1 LLPPPT
7 AGLGQE
13 TFANREFIV
22 GGPWQIS
29 PKRTAKILKKSH
41 AIFFSGDILFGIFA
55 REVLMKVLIVGGV
68 AGGATTA
75 ARLRRVSENAEIIIF
90 EKGPYVS
97 FANCGLP
104 YHLSGTIK
112 EREQLLV
119 TSAEDLHNLLNLDV
133 RTNQEVL
140 SIDRTNKTVTVRD
153 LLNQRDYTESYDK
166 LLLSPGASP
175 IVPPLPGVEHEGVF
189 VLHNIPE
196 LDEIV
201 EWIKTRQP
209 KNAVVVGGG
218 FIGLEV
224 VENLV
229 ELGLKVELVEM
240 LNQVM
245 APVDYELAAEVHQHL
260 ELHGVNLHLG
270 DGLKSIETG
279 ARTLLQVNTSSGLE
293 LATDLVILSIGV
305 RPNSN
310 LAKDAGLE
318 MEPRGHICVNSQ
330 MQTSDPDI
338 YAVGDAVQIDSCLTG
353 KPTSLALAGP
363 AAKQARIAAD
373 HMAGRDVA
381 FKGVIGTSVVK
392 IFDLSVASTG
402 LNSRQ
407 LKEAQ
412 IPFETVTSHVNDHAS
427 YYPGATPIQ
436 LKLLFGPQGQ
446 IYGAQAV
453 GTNGVD
459 KRIDVIATAI
469 HGKMTVYDLE
479 ELELSYA
486 PPFGS
491 ARDPVNVVGFLAGN
505 VLRGDVEVIQWDQI
519 DQLDPNKWVVL
530 DVRYPEE
537 LTVSALPGAIN
548 IPLSKLRSR
557 LGELPKDKR
566 FAVICG
572 TGQRSYFALRIL
584 RQHGFDA
591 VNVSGGFKTLNFTH
605 RNENAMKQVEITQTA
620 PITQTAQTTP
630 TADYSLDACGLQ
642 CPGPI
647 LKLYQKVNEM
657 NNGDVVTVTATDMGF
672 AADVGAWAKSTGNSL
687 LALDVSKGMVT
698 AKVQKG
704 LAQATQPVGAE
715 TLPTPTPGKDLTM
728 VVFSGDL
735 DKAIAAFIIANGFTA
750 LGQKATLF
758 FTFWGLNILRKPE
771 PVKVKKNFIEK
782 MFGWM
787 MPRGADKLTL
797 SQMHM
802 MGAGTAMIKGIM
814 KKYNVDSLPE
824 MIRTAQ
830 ENGVRL
836 LACQMSMDL
845 MGIKKEELLDGVEIA
860 GVATM
865 AASATDSNT
874 HYFI

>member
-1 LLPPPT
+1 
-7 AGLGQE
+7 
-13 TFANREFIV
+13 
-22 GGPWQIS
+22 
-29 PKRTAKILKKSH
+29 
-41 AIFFSGDILFGIFA
+41 
-55 REVLMKVLIVGGV
+55 MKVLIVGGV
-68 AGGATTA
+68 AGGASAA
-75 ARLRRVSENAEIIIF
+75 ARLRRVSESSEIIIF
-90 EKGPYVS
+90 EQGPYVS

-140 SIDRTNKTVTVRD
+140 SIDRANKTVTVRD

-175 IVPPLPGVEHEGVF
+175 IVPPLPGVDCEGVF

-196 LDEIV
+196 LDAIV
-201 EWIKTRQP
+201 EWIKTHKPRT
-209 KNAVVVGGG
+209 AVVVGGG

-224 VENLV
+224 AENLV
-229 ELGLKVELVEM
+229 ELGLKVDLVEM

-245 APVDYELAAEVHQHL
+245 APLDYEMAAEVHEHL
-260 ELHGVNLHLG
+260 EMHGLELHLG
-270 DGLKSIETG
+270 DGLKSIEAGTKSS
-279 ARTLLQVNTSSGLE
+279 LQVNTSSGLE

-305 RPNSN
+305 RPNSK

-318 MEPRGHICVNSQ
+318 MEPRGHICVNSH

-338 YAVGDAVQIDSCLTG
+338 YAVGDAVQIDSRLTG
-353 KPTSLALAGP
+353 KPTFLALAGP
-363 AAKQARIAAD
+363 ASKQARVAAD
-373 HMAGRDVA
+373 NIAGREA
-381 FKGVIGTSVVK
+381 TFKGVIGTSVVK
-392 IFDLSVASTG
+392 IFDLTVASTG

-412 IPFETVTSHVNDHAS
+412 IPFDSVTAHENNHAG
-427 YYPGATPIQ
+427 YYPGAAPIQ

-446 IYGAQAV
+446 VYGAQAV
-453 GTNGVD
+453 GTSGVD
-459 KRIDVIATAI
+459 KRIDVIATAV

-491 ARDPVNVVGFLAGN
+491 SRDPVNVVGFMAAN
-505 VLRGDVEVIQWDQI
+505 VLRGDVEVIQWDRI
-519 DQLDPNKWVVL
+519 DQLDSNEWAIL

-537 LTVSALPGAIN
+537 LSVSALPGAIN
-548 IPLSKLRSR
+548 IPLTELRSL
-557 LGELPKDKR
+557 LGELPKEKR
-566 FAVICG
+566 LAVICG
-572 TGQRSYFALRIL
+572 TGKRSYFAQRIL
-584 RQHGFDA
+584 RQNGFDA

-605 RNENAMKQVEITQTA
+605 RNENTMKQVEITQTA
-620 PITQTAQTTP
+620 PISSAPQATAS
-630 TADYSLDACGLQ
+630 ADYSLDACGLQ

-647 LKLYQKVNEM
+647 LKLYKKVNEM
-657 NNGDVVTVTATDMGF
+657 NEGDVVTVKATDMGF
-672 AADVGAWAKSTGNSL
+672 SADVGAWAKSTGNSL
-687 LALDVSKGMVT
+687 LALDISNGVVT
-698 AKVQKG
+698 ARVQKG
-704 LAQATQPVGAE
+704 LNQPVQVDNVE
-715 TLPTPTPGKDLTM
+715 NLPMPTNGKDLTM

-735 DKAIAAFIIANGFTA
+735 DKAIAAFIIANGFA
-750 LGQKATLF
+750 AMGQKATLF

-771 PVKVKKNFIEK
+771 PVKVKKNLVEK

-787 MPRGADKLTL
+787 MPRGANKLTI
-797 SQMHM
+797 SQMNM

-824 MIRTAQ
+824 MIRVAQ

-845 MGIKKEELLDGVEIA
+845 MGIKQEELLDGIEIS

-865 AASATDSNT
+865 AAAATDSNT

>member
-1 LLPPPT
+1 
-7 AGLGQE
+7 
-13 TFANREFIV
+13 
-22 GGPWQIS
+22 
-29 PKRTAKILKKSH
+29 
-41 AIFFSGDILFGIFA
+41 
-55 REVLMKVLIVGGV
+55 MKVLIVGGV
-68 AGGATTA
+68 AGGASAA
-75 ARLRRVSENAEIIIF
+75 ARLRRVSENSEIIIF
-90 EKGPYVS
+90 EQGPYVS

-119 TSAEDLHNLLNLDV
+119 TSAEDLENLLNLDV

-140 SIDRTNKTVTVRD
+140 AIDRANKTVTVRD

-175 IVPPLPGVEHEGVF
+175 IVPPLPGVDHEGVF

-196 LDEIV
+196 LDAIV
-201 EWIKTRQP
+201 DWIKKHNP
-209 KNAVVVGGG
+209 KKAVVVGGG

-224 VENLV
+224 AENLV
-229 ELGLKVELVEM
+229 ELGLKVDLVEM

-260 ELHGVNLHLG
+260 EMHGVNLHLG
-270 DGLKSIETG
+270 DGLKGIVDGQQSP
-279 ARTLLQVNTSSGLE
+279 LQVNTSSGLE

-305 RPNSN
+305 RPNSK

-318 MEPRGHICVNSQ
+318 MEPRGHIWVNNH

-338 YAVGDAVQIDSCLTG
+338 YAVGDAVQIDSRLTG
-353 KPTSLALAGP
+353 KPTFLALAGP
-363 AAKQARIAAD
+363 ASKQARVAAD
-373 HMAGRDVA
+373 NIAGREA
-381 FKGVIGTSVVK
+381 TFKGVIGTSVVK
-392 IFDLSVASTG
+392 IFDLTVASTG

-412 IPFETVTSHVNDHAS
+412 IPFDSVTAHENNHAG
-427 YYPGATPIQ
+427 YYPGAAPIQ

-446 IYGAQAV
+446 VYGAQAV
-453 GTNGVD
+453 GTSGVD
-459 KRIDVIATAI
+459 KRIDVIATAV

-491 ARDPVNVVGFLAGN
+491 SRDPVNVVGFMAAN
-505 VLRGDVEVIQWDQI
+505 VLRGDVEVIQWDRI
-519 DQLDPNKWVVL
+519 DQLDSNEWAIL

-537 LTVSALPGAIN
+537 LSVSALPGAIN
-548 IPLSKLRSR
+548 IPLTELRSL
-557 LGELPKDKR
+557 LGELPKEKR
-566 FAVICG
+566 LAVICG
-572 TGQRSYFALRIL
+572 TGKRSYFAQRIL
-584 RQHGFDA
+584 RQNGFDA

-605 RNENAMKQVEITQTA
+605 RNENTMKQVEITQTA
-620 PITQTAQTTP
+620 PISSAPQATAS
-630 TADYSLDACGLQ
+630 ADYSLDACGLQ

-647 LKLYQKVNEM
+647 LKLYKKVNEM
-657 NNGDVVTVTATDMGF
+657 NEGDVVTVKATDMGF
-672 AADVGAWAKSTGNSL
+672 SADVGAWAKSTGNSL
-687 LALDVSKGMVT
+687 LALDISNGVVT
-698 AKVQKG
+698 ARVQKG
-704 LAQATQPVGAE
+704 LNQPVQVDNVE
-715 TLPTPTPGKDLTM
+715 NLPMPTNGKDLTM

-735 DKAIAAFIIANGFTA
+735 DKAIAAFIIANGFA
-750 LGQKATLF
+750 AMGQKATLF

-771 PVKVKKNFIEK
+771 PVKVKKNLVEK

-787 MPRGADKLTL
+787 MPRGANKLTI
-797 SQMHM
+797 SQMNM

-814 KKYNVDSLPE
+814 KKYNVDSLPD
-824 MIRTAQ
+824 MIRVAQ

-845 MGIKKEELLDGVEIA
+845 MGIKQEELLDGIEIS

-865 AASATDSNT
+865 AAAATDSNT

>member
-1 LLPPPT
+1 
-7 AGLGQE
+7 
-13 TFANREFIV
+13 
-22 GGPWQIS
+22 
-29 PKRTAKILKKSH
+29 
-41 AIFFSGDILFGIFA
+41 
-55 REVLMKVLIVGGV
+55 MKVLIVGGV

-75 ARLRRVSENAEIIIF
+75 ARLRRVSESSEIIIF

-104 YHLSGTIK
+104 YHLSGTIRD
-112 EREQLLV
+112 REQLLV

-140 SIDRTNKTVTVRD
+140 SIDRESKTVTVRD

-166 LLLSPGASP
+166 MLLSPGASP
-175 IVPPLPGVEHEGVF
+175 IVPPLPGVDREGVF

-196 LDEIV
+196 MDAIV
-201 EWIKTRQP
+201 EWTKTHQP

-224 VENLV
+224 AENLI
-229 ELGLKVELVEM
+229 ELGLKVDLVEM

-245 APVDYELAAEVHQHL
+245 APVDYEIAAEVHQHL
-260 ELHGVNLHLG
+260 ELHGVSLHLG
-270 DGLKSIETG
+270 DGLKSIESG
-279 ARTLLQVNTSSGLE
+279 AQSPLQVNTSSGLE
-293 LATDLVILSIGV
+293 LAADLVILSIGV
-305 RPNSN
+305 RPNSR

-318 MEPRGHICVNSQ
+318 MEPRGHICVNSH

-353 KPTSLALAGP
+353 KPTFLALAGP
-363 AAKQARIAAD
+363 AAKQARVAAD
-373 HMAGRDVA
+373 HMVGRDAA
-381 FKGVIGTSVVK
+381 FNGVIGTSVVK
-392 IFDLSVASTG
+392 IFDLTVASTG

-412 IPFETVTSHVNDHAS
+412 IPFESVTGHDNNHAG
-427 YYPGATPIQ
+427 YYPGAAPIQ

-453 GTNGVD
+453 GTGGVE

-491 ARDPVNVVGFLAGN
+491 SRDPVNVVGFMAAN

-519 DQLDPNKWVVL
+519 DELDSKEWALL

-537 LTVSALPGAIN
+537 LAVSALPGAIN
-548 IPLSKLRSR
+548 IPLPEIRSR
-557 LGELPKDKR
+557 IGELPRDKR
-566 FAVICG
+566 LAVICG
-572 TGQRSYFALRIL
+572 TGKRSYFAVRIL
-584 RQHGFDA
+584 RQNGFDA

-605 RNENAMKQVEITQTA
+605 RNNDTMKQVEITQAA
-620 PITQTAQTTP
+620 PPTQTTQITSV
-630 TADYSLDACGLQ
+630 ADYQLDACGLQ

-647 LKLYQKVNEM
+647 LKLYKKVNEM
-657 NNGDVVTVTATDMGF
+657 NDGDVVTVKATDMGF
-672 AADVGAWAKSTGNSL
+672 GADVGAWAKTTGNSL
-687 LALDVSKGMVT
+687 LALDVSDGVVT
-698 AKVQKG
+698 AQVQKG
-704 LAQATQPVGAE
+704 LNQPAQVADAE
-715 TLPTPTPGKDLTM
+715 SLPTPTKGKDLTM

-735 DKAIAAFIIANGFTA
+735 DKAIAAFIIANGFVA
-750 LGQKATLF
+750 MGQKATLF

-771 PVKVKKNFIEK
+771 PVKVKKNLVEK

-797 SQMHM
+797 SQMNM

-814 KKYNVDSLPE
+814 KKNNVDSLPE
-824 MIRTAQ
+824 MIKTAQ

-845 MGIKKEELLDGVEIA
+845 MGIKQAELLDGIETV

-865 AASATDSNT
+865 AAAATESNT

>member
-1 LLPPPT
+1 
-7 AGLGQE
+7 
-13 TFANREFIV
+13 
-22 GGPWQIS
+22 
-29 PKRTAKILKKSH
+29 
-41 AIFFSGDILFGIFA
+41 
-55 REVLMKVLIVGGV
+55 MKVLIVGGV
-68 AGGATTA
+68 AGGASAA
-75 ARLRRVSENAEIIIF
+75 ARLRRVSENSEIIIF
-90 EKGPYVS
+90 EQGPYVS

-140 SIDRTNKTVTVRD
+140 AIDRANKTVTVRD

-175 IVPPLPGVEHEGVF
+175 IVPPLPGVDHEGVF

-196 LDEIV
+196 LDAIV
-201 EWIKTRQP
+201 DWIKKHNP
-209 KNAVVVGGG
+209 KKAVVVGGG

-224 VENLV
+224 AENLV
-229 ELGLKVELVEM
+229 ELGLKVDLVEM

-260 ELHGVNLHLG
+260 EMHGVNLHLG
-270 DGLKSIETG
+270 DGLKGIVDGQQSP
-279 ARTLLQVNTSSGLE
+279 LQVNTSSGLE

-305 RPNSN
+305 RPNSK

-318 MEPRGHICVNSQ
+318 MEPRGHIWVNNH

-338 YAVGDAVQIDSCLTG
+338 YAVGDAVQIDSRLTG
-353 KPTSLALAGP
+353 KPTFLALAGP
-363 AAKQARIAAD
+363 ASKQARVAAD
-373 HMAGRDVA
+373 NIAGREA
-381 FKGVIGTSVVK
+381 TFKGVIGTSVVK
-392 IFDLSVASTG
+392 IFDLTVASTG

-412 IPFETVTSHVNDHAS
+412 IPFDSVTAHENNHAG
-427 YYPGATPIQ
+427 YYPGAAPIQ

-446 IYGAQAV
+446 VYGAQAV
-453 GTNGVD
+453 GTSGVD

-491 ARDPVNVVGFLAGN
+491 SRDPVNVVGFMAAN
-505 VLRGDVEVIQWDQI
+505 VLRGDVEVIQWDRI
-519 DQLDPNKWVVL
+519 DQLDSNEWAIL

-537 LTVSALPGAIN
+537 LSVSALPGAIN
-548 IPLSKLRSR
+548 IPLTELRSL
-557 LGELPKDKR
+557 LGELPKEKR
-566 FAVICG
+566 LAVICG
-572 TGQRSYFALRIL
+572 TGKRSYFAQRIL
-584 RQHGFDA
+584 RQNGFDA

-605 RNENAMKQVEITQTA
+605 RNENTMKQVEITQTA
-620 PITQTAQTTP
+620 PISSAPQATAS
-630 TADYSLDACGLQ
+630 ADYSLDACGLQ

-647 LKLYQKVNEM
+647 LKLYKKVNEM
-657 NNGDVVTVTATDMGF
+657 NDGDVVTVKATDMGF
-672 AADVGAWAKSTGNSL
+672 SADVGAWAKSTGNSL
-687 LALDVSKGMVT
+687 LALDISNGVVT
-698 AKVQKG
+698 ARVQKG
-704 LAQATQPVGAE
+704 LNQPVQVDSVE
-715 TLPTPTPGKDLTM
+715 NLPMPTNGKDLTM

-735 DKAIAAFIIANGFTA
+735 DKAIAAFIIANGFA
-750 LGQKATLF
+750 AMGQKATLF

-771 PVKVKKNFIEK
+771 PVKVKKNLVEK

-787 MPRGADKLTL
+787 MPRGANKLTI
-797 SQMHM
+797 SQMNM

-824 MIRTAQ
+824 MIRVAQ

-845 MGIKKEELLDGVEIA
+845 MGIKQEELLDGIEIS

-865 AASATDSNT
+865 AAAATDSNT

>member
-1 LLPPPT
+1 
-7 AGLGQE
+7 
-13 TFANREFIV
+13 
-22 GGPWQIS
+22 
-29 PKRTAKILKKSH
+29 
-41 AIFFSGDILFGIFA
+41 
-55 REVLMKVLIVGGV
+55 MKVLIVGGV
-68 AGGATTA
+68 AGGASAA
-75 ARLRRVSENAEIIIF
+75 ARLRRVSESSEIIIF
-90 EKGPYVS
+90 EQGPYVS

-119 TSAEDLHNLLNLDV
+119 TSAEDLENLLNLDV

-140 SIDRTNKTVTVRD
+140 SIDRANKTVNVRD

-175 IVPPLPGVEHEGVF
+175 IVPPLPGVDHEGVF

-196 LDEIV
+196 LDAIV
-201 EWIKTRQP
+201 DWIKKHNP
-209 KNAVVVGGG
+209 KKAVVVGGG

-224 VENLV
+224 AENLV
-229 ELGLKVELVEM
+229 ELGLKVDLVEM

-260 ELHGVNLHLG
+260 EMHGVNLHLG
-270 DGLKSIETG
+270 DGLKGIVDGQQSP
-279 ARTLLQVNTSSGLE
+279 LQVNTSSGLE

-305 RPNSN
+305 RPNSK

-318 MEPRGHICVNSQ
+318 MEPRGHIWVNNH

-338 YAVGDAVQIDSCLTG
+338 YAVGDAVQIDSRLTG
-353 KPTSLALAGP
+353 KPTFLALAGP
-363 AAKQARIAAD
+363 ASKQARVAAD
-373 HMAGRDVA
+373 NIAGREA
-381 FKGVIGTSVVK
+381 TFKGVIGTSVVK
-392 IFDLSVASTG
+392 IFDLTVASTG

-412 IPFETVTSHVNDHAS
+412 IPFDSVTAHENNHAG
-427 YYPGATPIQ
+427 YYPGAAPIQ

-446 IYGAQAV
+446 VYGAQAV
-453 GTNGVD
+453 GTSGVD
-459 KRIDVIATAI
+459 KRIDVIATAV

-491 ARDPVNVVGFLAGN
+491 SRDPVNVVGFMAAN
-505 VLRGDVEVIQWDQI
+505 VLRGDVEVIQWDRI
-519 DQLDPNKWVVL
+519 DQLDSNEWAIL

-537 LTVSALPGAIN
+537 LSVSALPGAIN
-548 IPLSKLRSR
+548 IPLTELRSR
-557 LGELPKDKR
+557 LGELPKEKR
-566 FAVICG
+566 LAVICG
-572 TGQRSYFALRIL
+572 TGKRSYFAQRIL
-584 RQHGFDA
+584 RQNGFDA

-620 PITQTAQTTP
+620 PISSAPQATAS
-630 TADYSLDACGLQ
+630 ADYSLDACGLQ

-647 LKLYQKVNEM
+647 LKLYKKVNEM
-657 NNGDVVTVTATDMGF
+657 NDGDVVTVKATDMGF
-672 AADVGAWAKSTGNSL
+672 SADVGAWAKTTGNSL
-687 LALDVSKGMVT
+687 LALDISNGVVT
-698 AKVQKG
+698 ARVQKG
-704 LAQATQPVGAE
+704 LNQPVQVDSVE
-715 TLPTPTPGKDLTM
+715 NLPMPTNGKDLTM

-735 DKAIAAFIIANGFTA
+735 DKAIAAFIIANGFA
-750 LGQKATLF
+750 AMGQKATLF

-771 PVKVKKNFIEK
+771 PVKVKKNLVEK

-787 MPRGADKLTL
+787 MPRGANKLTI
-797 SQMHM
+797 SQMNM

-814 KKYNVDSLPE
+814 KKYNVDSLPD
-824 MIRTAQ
+824 MIRVAQ

-845 MGIKKEELLDGVEIA
+845 MGIKQEELLDGIEIS

-865 AASATDSNT
+865 AAAATDSNT

>member
-1 LLPPPT
+1 ML
-7 AGLGQE
+7 A
-13 TFANREFIV
+13 
-22 GGPWQIS
+22 
-29 PKRTAKILKKSH
+29 
-41 AIFFSGDILFGIFA
+41 
-55 REVLMKVLIVGGV
+55 
-68 AGGATTA
+68 
-75 ARLRRVSENAEIIIF
+75 
-90 EKGPYVS
+90 
-97 FANCGLP
+97 
-104 YHLSGTIK
+104 
-112 EREQLLV
+112 
-119 TSAEDLHNLLNLDV
+119 
-133 RTNQEVL
+133 
-140 SIDRTNKTVTVRD
+140 IDRANKTVNVRD

-175 IVPPLPGVEHEGVF
+175 IVPPLPGVDHEGVF

-196 LDEIV
+196 LDAIV
-201 EWIKTRQP
+201 DWIKKHNP
-209 KNAVVVGGG
+209 KKAVVVGGG

-224 VENLV
+224 AENLV
-229 ELGLKVELVEM
+229 ELGLKVDLVEM

-260 ELHGVNLHLG
+260 EMHGVNLHLG
-270 DGLKSIETG
+270 DGLKGIVDGQQSP
-279 ARTLLQVNTSSGLE
+279 LQVNTSSGLE

-305 RPNSN
+305 RPNSK

-318 MEPRGHICVNSQ
+318 MEPRGHIWVNNH

-338 YAVGDAVQIDSCLTG
+338 YAVGDAVQIDSRLTG
-353 KPTSLALAGP
+353 KPTFLALAGP
-363 AAKQARIAAD
+363 ASKQARVAAD
-373 HMAGRDVA
+373 NIAGREA
-381 FKGVIGTSVVK
+381 TFKGVIGTSVVK
-392 IFDLSVASTG
+392 IFDLTVASTG

-412 IPFETVTSHVNDHAS
+412 IPFDSVTAHENNHAG
-427 YYPGATPIQ
+427 YYPGAAPIQ

-446 IYGAQAV
+446 VYGAQAV
-453 GTNGVD
+453 GTSGVD
-459 KRIDVIATAI
+459 KRIDVIATAV

-491 ARDPVNVVGFLAGN
+491 SRDPVNVVGFMAAN
-505 VLRGDVEVIQWDQI
+505 VLRGDVEVIQWDRI
-519 DQLDPNKWVVL
+519 DQLDSNEWAIL

-537 LTVSALPGAIN
+537 LSVSALPGAIN
-548 IPLSKLRSR
+548 IPLTELRSL
-557 LGELPKDKR
+557 LGELPKEKR
-566 FAVICG
+566 LAVICG
-572 TGQRSYFALRIL
+572 TGKRSYFAQRIL
-584 RQHGFDA
+584 RQNGFDA

-620 PITQTAQTTP
+620 PISSAPQATAS
-630 TADYSLDACGLQ
+630 ADYSLDACGLQ

-647 LKLYQKVNEM
+647 LKLYKKVNEM
-657 NNGDVVTVTATDMGF
+657 NEGDVVTVKATDMGF
-672 AADVGAWAKSTGNSL
+672 SADVGAWAKSTGNSL
-687 LALDVSKGMVT
+687 LALDISNGVVT
-698 AKVQKG
+698 ARVQKG
-704 LAQATQPVGAE
+704 LNQPVQVDNVE
-715 TLPTPTPGKDLTM
+715 NLPMPTNGKDLTM

-735 DKAIAAFIIANGFTA
+735 DKAIAAFIIANGFA
-750 LGQKATLF
+750 AMGQKATLF

-771 PVKVKKNFIEK
+771 PVKVKKNLVEK

-787 MPRGADKLTL
+787 MPRGANKLTI
-797 SQMHM
+797 SQMNM

-824 MIRTAQ
+824 MIRVAQ

-845 MGIKKEELLDGVEIA
+845 MGIKQEELLDGIEIA

-865 AASATDSNT
+865 AAAATDSNT

>member
-1 LLPPPT
+1 
-7 AGLGQE
+7 
-13 TFANREFIV
+13 
-22 GGPWQIS
+22 
-29 PKRTAKILKKSH
+29 
-41 AIFFSGDILFGIFA
+41 
-55 REVLMKVLIVGGV
+55 MKVLIVGGV
-68 AGGATTA
+68 AGGASAA
-75 ARLRRVSENAEIIIF
+75 ARLRRVSESSEIIIF
-90 EKGPYVS
+90 EQGPYVS

-140 SIDRTNKTVTVRD
+140 AIDRANKTVNVRD

-175 IVPPLPGVEHEGVF
+175 IVPPLPGVDHEGVF

-196 LDEIV
+196 LDAIV
-201 EWIKTRQP
+201 DWIKKHNP
-209 KNAVVVGGG
+209 KKAVVVGGG

-224 VENLV
+224 AENLV
-229 ELGLKVELVEM
+229 ELGLKVDLVEM

-260 ELHGVNLHLG
+260 EMHGVNLHLG
-270 DGLKSIETG
+270 DGLKGIVDGQQSP
-279 ARTLLQVNTSSGLE
+279 LQVNTSSGLE

-305 RPNSN
+305 RPNSK

-318 MEPRGHICVNSQ
+318 MEPRGHIWVNNH

-338 YAVGDAVQIDSCLTG
+338 YAVGDAVQIDSRLTG
-353 KPTSLALAGP
+353 KPTFLALAGP
-363 AAKQARIAAD
+363 ASKQARVAAD
-373 HMAGRDVA
+373 NIAGREA
-381 FKGVIGTSVVK
+381 TFKGVIGTSVVK
-392 IFDLSVASTG
+392 IFDLTVAGTG

-412 IPFETVTSHVNDHAS
+412 IPFDSVTAHENNHAG
-427 YYPGATPIQ
+427 YYPGAAPIQ

-446 IYGAQAV
+446 VYGAQAV
-453 GTNGVD
+453 GTSGVD
-459 KRIDVIATAI
+459 KRIDVIATAV

-491 ARDPVNVVGFLAGN
+491 SRDPVNVVGFMAAN
-505 VLRGDVEVIQWDQI
+505 VLRGDVELIQWDRI
-519 DQLDPNKWVVL
+519 DQLDSNEWEIL

-537 LTVSALPGAIN
+537 LSVSALPGAIN
-548 IPLSKLRSR
+548 IPLTELRSR
-557 LGELPKDKR
+557 LGELPKEKR
-566 FAVICG
+566 LAVICG
-572 TGQRSYFALRIL
+572 TGKRSYFAQRIL
-584 RQHGFDA
+584 RQNGFDA

-620 PITQTAQTTP
+620 PISSAPQATAS
-630 TADYSLDACGLQ
+630 ADYSLDACGLQ

-647 LKLYQKVNEM
+647 LKLYKKVNEM
-657 NNGDVVTVTATDMGF
+657 NDGDVVTVKATDMGF
-672 AADVGAWAKSTGNSL
+672 FADVGAWAKSTGNSL
-687 LALDVSKGMVT
+687 LALDISNGVVT
-698 AKVQKG
+698 ARVQKG
-704 LAQATQPVGAE
+704 LNQPVQVDNVE
-715 TLPTPTPGKDLTM
+715 NLPMPTNEKDLTM

-735 DKAIAAFIIANGFTA
+735 DKAIAAFIIANGFA
-750 LGQKATLF
+750 AMGQKATLF
-758 FTFWGLNILRKPE
+758 FTFWGLNILRRPE
-771 PVKVKKNFIEK
+771 PVKVKKNLVEK

-787 MPRGADKLTL
+787 MPRGAKKLTI
-797 SQMHM
+797 SQMNM

-824 MIRTAQ
+824 MIRVAQ

-845 MGIKKEELLDGVEIA
+845 MGIKQEELLDGIEIS

-865 AASATDSNT
+865 AAAATDSNT

>member
-1 LLPPPT
+1 
-7 AGLGQE
+7 
-13 TFANREFIV
+13 
-22 GGPWQIS
+22 
-29 PKRTAKILKKSH
+29 
-41 AIFFSGDILFGIFA
+41 
-55 REVLMKVLIVGGV
+55 MKVLIVGGV
-68 AGGATTA
+68 AGGASAA
-75 ARLRRVSENAEIIIF
+75 ARLRRVSESSEIIIF
-90 EKGPYVS
+90 EQGPYVS

-119 TSAEDLHNLLNLDV
+119 TSAEDLENLLNLDV

-140 SIDRTNKTVTVRD
+140 AIDRANKTVTVRD

-175 IVPPLPGVEHEGVF
+175 IVPPLPGVDHEGVF

-196 LDEIV
+196 LDAIV
-201 EWIKTRQP
+201 DWIKKHNP
-209 KNAVVVGGG
+209 KKAVVVGGG

-224 VENLV
+224 AENLV
-229 ELGLKVELVEM
+229 ELGLKVDLVEM

-260 ELHGVNLHLG
+260 EMHGVNLHLG
-270 DGLKSIETG
+270 DGLKGILDGQQSP
-279 ARTLLQVNTSSGLE
+279 LQVNTSSGLE

-305 RPNSN
+305 RPNSK

-318 MEPRGHICVNSQ
+318 MEPRGHIWVNNH

-338 YAVGDAVQIDSCLTG
+338 YAVGDAVQIDSRLTG
-353 KPTSLALAGP
+353 KPTFLALAGP
-363 AAKQARIAAD
+363 ASKQARVAVDNI
-373 HMAGRDVA
+373 AGREA
-381 FKGVIGTSVVK
+381 TFKGVIGTSVVK
-392 IFDLSVASTG
+392 IFDLTVASTG

-412 IPFETVTSHVNDHAS
+412 IPFDSVTAHENNHAG
-427 YYPGATPIQ
+427 YYPGAAPIQ

-446 IYGAQAV
+446 VYGAQAV
-453 GTNGVD
+453 GTSGVD
-459 KRIDVIATAI
+459 KRIDVIATAV

-491 ARDPVNVVGFLAGN
+491 SRDPVNVVGFMAAN
-505 VLRGDVEVIQWDQI
+505 VLRGDVEVIQWDRI
-519 DQLDPNKWVVL
+519 DQLDSNEWAIL

-537 LTVSALPGAIN
+537 LSVSALPGAIN
-548 IPLSKLRSR
+548 IPLTELRSR
-557 LGELPKDKR
+557 LGELPKEKR
-566 FAVICG
+566 LAVICG
-572 TGQRSYFALRIL
+572 TGKRSYFAQRIL
-584 RQHGFDA
+584 RQNGFDA

-620 PITQTAQTTP
+620 SITETPQATAS
-630 TADYSLDACGLQ
+630 ADYSLDACGLQ

-647 LKLYQKVNEM
+647 LKLYKKVNEM
-657 NNGDVVTVTATDMGF
+657 NDGDVVTVKATDMGF
-672 AADVGAWAKSTGNSL
+672 SADVGAWAKTTGNSL
-687 LALDVSKGMVT
+687 LALDISNGVVT
-698 AKVQKG
+698 ARVQKG
-704 LAQATQPVGAE
+704 LNQPVQVDNVE
-715 TLPTPTPGKDLTM
+715 NLPMPTNGKDLTM

-735 DKAIAAFIIANGFTA
+735 DKAIAAFIIANGFA
-750 LGQKATLF
+750 AMGQKATLF

-771 PVKVKKNFIEK
+771 PVKVKKNLVEK

-787 MPRGADKLTL
+787 MPRGANKLTI
-797 SQMHM
+797 SQMNM

-824 MIRTAQ
+824 MIRVAQ

-845 MGIKKEELLDGVEIA
+845 MGIKQEELLDGIEIA

-865 AASATDSNT
+865 AAAATDSNT